1 MIDDLQHSDDNAI
14 TLSILPCVAMHKC
27 GLCRRAVS
35 VRPSVCLSRPC
46 IVSKSLNI
54 SLNFFHHSRF
64 SAPNFIAIFRRRFP
78 NGGVE

>member
-35 VRPSVCLSRPC
+35 VRLFVRLSVCRVRVLYRS
-46 IVSKSLNI
+46 
-54 SLNFFHHSRF
+54 H
-64 SAPNFIAIFRRRFP
+64 
-78 NGGVE
+78 